1 MNNNS
6 FRIFHQAPDDD
17 LLEEAYQKPRRRH
30 WQVWV
35 GVAACLCLLFAG
47 LWQRNAGPVATV
59 ESLADLGYDF
69 VLPEDAE
76 NVKYKLVT
84 LGKQEAA
91 QASFSMDD
99 TKYIYRALKCD
110 APQDLSGI
118 SQSAENT
125 LFWDVCGLDFQ
136 LSQSASSSSVSWYMP
151 DTQTQWYLS
160 ASEDTTVVLT
170 TAREILLATGLDIA
184 VAPADAEDVCYNV
197 FSLENLT
204 VAETTFTRY
213 GIGYSFR
220 MAYTNEV
227 TENFTDISGL
237 DASLERVAAGSV
249 QWCRAKIFYT
259 PEEQGKIIWFDVV
272 PGILYSLSM
281 DSHASETALS
291 DTANALFVPA
301 QEDAP

>member
-35 GVAACLCLLFAG
+35 GVAACLCLLIAG

-110 APQDLSGI
+110 APQDLSGS
-118 SQSAENT
+118 SQSAENS
-125 LFWDVCGLDFQ
+125 LFWKLR
-136 LSQSASSSSVSWYMP
+136 
-151 DTQTQWYLS
+151 
-160 ASEDTTVVLT
+160 EDIPV
-170 TAREILLATGLDIA
+170 
-184 VAPADAEDVCYNV
+184 
-197 FSLENLT
+197 
-204 VAETTFTRY
+204 
-213 GIGYSFR
+213 
-220 MAYTNEV
+220 
-227 TENFTDISGL
+227 
-237 DASLERVAAGSV
+237 
-249 QWCRAKIFYT
+249 
-259 PEEQGKIIWFDVV
+259 II
-272 PGILYSLSM
+272 M
-281 DSHASETALS
+281 K
-291 DTANALFVPA
+291 
-301 QEDAP
+301 